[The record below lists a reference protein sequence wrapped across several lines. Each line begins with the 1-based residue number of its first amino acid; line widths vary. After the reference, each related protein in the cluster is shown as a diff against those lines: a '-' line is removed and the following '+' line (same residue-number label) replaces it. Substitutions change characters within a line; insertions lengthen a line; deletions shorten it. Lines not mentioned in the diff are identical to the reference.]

1 MPAGIIA
8 NDIIKNKDCQLTI
21 INKFS
26 LDGRTALVTGGAG
39 LLGKQFTRILGEAGA
54 NIVIADMDFDAAFDH
69 SQRLRKE
76 KIHTVAVKTNVTDPA
91 SVIAAVDHA
100 VSEFG
105 SIDILVNCAALD
117 PKFDPEHIGEQSA
130 NAFET
135 YPLEAWQTS
144 LDVNITGVFLSCQ
157 AAAKIMVEQ
166 GSGSIINISSTYGL
180 VAPDQ
185 RIYPPLSGMPQF
197 KPVDYPV
204 TKAAI
209 LGFTRYLAAY
219 YAGTK
224 IRVNALSPGGI
235 YQQHDDYFTEQ
246 YSARTILGRM
256 AQEDEMNGALLFLA
270 SDASSYMTGSNL
282 IVDGG
287 YTAW

>member
-1 MPAGIIA
+1 M
-8 NDIIKNKDCQLTI
+8 TI
-21 INKFS
+21 FNKFS
-26 LDGRTALVTGGAG
+26 LDKRTALITGGAG
-39 LLGKQFTRILGEAGA
+39 LLGKQFSQALGEAGA
-54 NIVIADMDFDAAFDH
+54 NIVVADRNFDAAFNH
-69 SQRLRKE
+69 ANWLRE
-76 KIHTVAVKTNVTDPA
+76 QNIQAIAVNVNVTDPH
-91 SVIAAVDHA
+91 SVAALVEHT
-100 VSEFG
+100 VLEFG
-105 SIDILVNCAALD
+105 SLDVLVNCAAID
-117 PKFDPEHIGEQSA
+117 PKFDPEHIAKQSA
-130 NAFET
+130 NAFEN
-135 YPLEAWQTS
+135 YPLETWQSS

-157 AAAKIMVEQ
+157 AAVKRMAEQ

-180 VAPDQ
+180 AAPDQ
-185 RIYPPLSGMPQF
+185 RIYPPLNGQPQF

-209 LGFTRYLAAY
+209 LGLTRYLAAY

-235 YQQHDDYFTEQ
+235 DQQHDAIFAEA

-256 AQEDEMNGALLFLA
+256 AHEDEMNGALLFLA

-282 IVDGG
+282 VVDGG